1 MFGIGISLMILSII
15 MFLGIFFI
23 DHYLISP
30 LCVILFFPVFVIGI
44 GITENSDRYPG
55 KKDVLSGKAEYVETI
70 HIHKGDTTR
79 TYEIEWKR

>member
-1 MFGIGISLMILSII
+1 MFGIGIGLMILSII
-15 MFLGIFFI
+15 MFFGILFI
-23 DHYLISP
+23 DDDVIST
-30 LCVILFFPVFVIGI
+30 LCVFLFIPVFVIGL
-44 GITENSDRYPG
+44 GITEYSDRYPG